1 MTDNSAPLI
10 LAVDDEESILELL
23 EMGLSR
29 ENYQLVTAS
38 SGTEALEKFRDTNP
52 DLVILDW
59 MLPSIDGIEVC
70 KRIRTTS
77 SVPIIMLTAK
87 QELEDKVTGFE
98 TGADDYLPKPFKFK
112 ELLMRVKALLR
123 RSGNNA
129 GGSVLSCG
137 DIVVN
142 VSEHRAFF
150 KKQELELT
158 AKEFE
163 ILELFARNPRQ
174 VMSKDQILE
183 KLWGWDYPGGAN
195 VVEVHVS
202 ALRNKLGD
210 SGRSLIRTVRGAG
223 YSLNA

>member
-1 MTDNSAPLI
+1 MTENSAPVI

-23 EMGLSR
+23 EMGLGR
-29 ENYQLVTAS
+29 ENYQVITAS
-38 SGTEALEKFRDTNP
+38 SGTEALEKFRNFPP

-59 MLPSIDGIEVC
+59 MLPGLDGLEVC

-87 QELEDKVTGFE
+87 QELEDKVAGFE
-98 TGADDYLPKPFKFK
+98 TGADDYVPKPFKFK

-123 RSGNNA
+123 RSGNTA

-210 SGRSLIRTVRGAG
+210 SGRNLIRTVRGAG

>member
-59 MLPSIDGIEVC
+59 MLPGIDGIEVC